1 MENRL
6 TSRLATRHWATLV
19 ALAAILVITLLWW
32 GLALWPLPADA
43 PPWIARARSVC
54 FGTTRTGLPDGTG
67 WMTLIGQPIM
77 MGMLLVSI
85 SGSITLREALGGVT
99 RTRVGRL
106 GFRSV
111 VLLGIVL
118 VIAAGVR
125 VAHGYGLVRPQA
137 PPTAALVLP
146 TNYPRL
152 DRPAPG
158 LGLVD
163 QLGDTVTLTQLRGRP
178 VLVTF
183 AYAHCETVCPLVVH
197 EVLRARN
204 RLTALDPA
212 VVVIT
217 LDPWRDTPAR
227 LPAIAARWRLPAG
240 ARVLGGDVAAVVAE
254 LDRWNVPRARELRT
268 GEVTHPNLVYV
279 VDRTGR
285 IVFATIG
292 DADAIEQLVNR
303 L

>member
-6 TSRLATRHWATLV
+6 TARLATRHWATLV
-19 ALAAILVITLLWW
+19 ALTAILLITLLWW

-54 FGTTRTGLPDGTG
+54 FGTSRTGLPDGTG
-67 WMTLIGQPIM
+67 WMTLIGQPLM

-85 SGSITLREALGGVT
+85 SGSITMRESLAGVT

-111 VLLGIVL
+111 VLLGIAL
-118 VIAAGVR
+118 VIAAGAR

-137 PPTAALVLP
+137 PPAAARVLP
-146 TNYPRL
+146 TDYPRL
-152 DRPAPG
+152 DRPAPA

-163 QLGDTVTLTQLRGRP
+163 QLGDTITLTQLRGRP

-197 EVLRARN
+197 ELLRARA
-204 RLTALDPA
+204 RLAALDPA

-227 LPAIAARWRLPAG
+227 LPAIAAQWRLPAG
-240 ARVLGGDVAAVVAE
+240 ALVLGGDVAAVVAE

-279 VDRTGR
+279 VDRTGM
-285 IVFATIG
+285 IVFATTG

>member
-6 TSRLATRHWATLV
+6 SSRLATRHWATLV

-67 WMTLIGQPIM
+67 WMTLIGQPLM

-85 SGSITLREALGGVT
+85 AGSTTLHESLAGVA
-99 RTRVGRL
+99 RSRVGRL
-106 GFRSV
+106 GLGAVAFLGVIV
-111 VLLGIVL
+111 VV
-118 VIAAGVR
+118 AAGAR
-125 VAHGYGLVRPQA
+125 VAHAYGLME
-137 PPTAALVLP
+137 PTAPAPVALALP
-146 TNYPRL
+146 QDYPRL
-152 DRPAPG
+152 GRPAPT

-163 QLGDTVTLTQLRGRP
+163 QFGDTVTLKQLGGRP
-178 VLVTF
+178 ALVTF
-183 AYAHCETVCPLVVH
+183 AFAHCETVCPLVVH
-197 EVLRARN
+197 EVLRARA
-204 RLTALDPA
+204 RLAALDPA

-227 LPAIAARWRLPAG
+227 LPAMAAQWRLPEG
-240 ARVLGGDVAAVVAE
+240 ALVLGGDVASVVAE
-254 LDRWNVPRARELRT
+254 LDRWNVPRARAPRT

-279 VDRTGR
+279 VDRNGL
-285 IVFATIG
+285 IAFATTG

>member
-6 TSRLATRHWATLV
+6 TARLATRHWATLV

-85 SGSITLREALGGVT
+85 SGSTTLRESLGGVA
-99 RTRVGRL
+99 RSRVGRL
-106 GFRSV
+106 GLRTVALFGIAV
-111 VLLGIVL
+111 VV
-118 VIAAGVR
+118 AAGAR
-125 VAHGYGLVRPQA
+125 VAHGYGLVGPKA
-137 PPTAALVLP
+137 PAPAALVLP
-146 TNYPRL
+146 TDYPRL
-152 DRPAPG
+152 DRPAPA

-163 QLGDTVTLTQLRGRP
+163 QLGDTITLKQLRGRP
-178 VLVTF
+178 VLITF
-183 AYAHCETVCPLVVH
+183 AYAHCETVCPFVVH
-197 EVLRARN
+197 EVLRARA
-204 RLTALDPA
+204 RLAALDPA

-227 LPAIAARWRLPAG
+227 LPAIAAQWQLPDG
-240 ARVLGGDVAAVVAE
+240 ALVLSGDVASVAAE
-254 LDRWNVPRARELRT
+254 LDRWSVPRARETRT
-268 GEVTHPNLVYV
+268 GEVTHANLVYV
-279 VDRTGR
+279 VNRNGM
-285 IVFATIG
+285 IAFATTG
-292 DADAIEQLVNR
+292 DAEAIEQLVRR